1 MTYDED
7 EAPVP
12 KVCANHPGPCEF
24 RRHSLIELKQFFPFE
39 HFSTVLS
46 AFLMASLHVTSPQCW
61 KNHCSPFSLPVLRAA
76 ATDWR
81 KHAFIKPGAEASWIP
96 AAQIAI
102 QK

>member
-46 AFLMASLHVTSPQCW
+46 AFLMASLHVTSPHRW
-61 KNHCSPFSLPVLRAA
+61 KNHCSHVRPA
-76 ATDWR
+76 ATTDWS
-81 KHAFIKPGAEASWIP
+81 KHAFIKGASWIP